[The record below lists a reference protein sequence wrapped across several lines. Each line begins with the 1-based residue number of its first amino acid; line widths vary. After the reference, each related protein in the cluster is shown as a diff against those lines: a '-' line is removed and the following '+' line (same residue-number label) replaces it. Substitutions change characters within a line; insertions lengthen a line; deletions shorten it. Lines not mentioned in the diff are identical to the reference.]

1 MTHANRQFPI
11 HRSGYGTATTV
22 VAGTL
27 ILAGIVFQ
35 WGEISGAHPNV
46 DNLWYISVI
55 LNTIGRTLQMC
66 FTSALLQDAF
76 KIWPLALVTA
86 GVAMLLSAKRTGSP
100 RVPDG
105 EHNA

>member
-1 MTHANRQFPI
+1 MLQ
-11 HRSGYGTATTV
+11 
-22 VAGTL
+22 L
-27 ILAGIVFQ
+27 
-35 WGEISGAHPNV
+35 GETSFGGPTV

-76 KIWPLALVTA
+76 GIWSLALVIA

-105 EHNA
+105 ERNA